1 MASVASD
8 EDVFAQF
15 KQQSRKQYVRMWSQ
29 FRDFIPDFDF
39 ASGPPGEEAF
49 TNFFKFLRLEKN
61 LASTSLWTY
70 YSCLNSMMKRKYN
83 VKLQNYP
90 RLTMLLKGYDTDIK
104 TKASVFDD
112 TEIKSFMLAKMECS
126 YWLVRQAISIVAFFG
141 GLRLTECN
149 DLVLE
154 KMVRTNDGYKI
165 THSRCKQR
173 SDQRATAFLVP
184 AEGGFAD
191 RLGEYLEKVSS
202 DLNVFTGRVWWT
214 GTKGQRLKNS
224 GMGKNTVGKVP
235 HDVAR
240 RLKLDNPD
248 DYTFHSYRRTS
259 ATTAANGGMTSE
271 QMQGFYGWKS
281 ASMCQEYI
289 STSRPAI
296 MRAAKTLGS
305 FEFGEP
311 EVEVEVAVAEDE
323 LDLSDFV
330 MEEDA
335 ELCAAA
341 GIPVSAPSPLPNSVD
356 IQQRI
361 ESALSSV
368 PGLQASNVSVK
379 VCVIS
384 NNHGTVNF

>member
-1 MASVASD
+1 M
-8 EDVFAQF
+8 
-15 KQQSRKQYVRMWSQ
+15 
-29 FRDFIPDFDF
+29 
-39 ASGPPGEEAF
+39 
-49 TNFFKFLRLEKN
+49 
-61 LASTSLWTY
+61 
-70 YSCLNSMMKRKYN
+70 
-83 VKLQNYP
+83 
-90 RLTMLLKGYDTDIK
+90 
-104 TKASVFDD
+104 
-112 TEIKSFMLAKMECS
+112 
-126 YWLVRQAISIVAFFG
+126 
-141 GLRLTECN
+141 
-149 DLVLE
+149 
-154 KMVRTNDGYKI
+154 
-165 THSRCKQR
+165 
-173 SDQRATAFLVP
+173 
-184 AEGGFAD
+184 
-191 RLGEYLEKVSS
+191 
-202 DLNVFTGRVWWT
+202 NVFTGRVWWT

-296 MRAAKTLGS
+296 MRAAQTLGS

-335 ELCAAA
+335 EMCAAA
-341 GIPVSAPSPLPNSVD
+341 GIPVSAPSTSP
-356 IQQRI
+356 IQ
-361 ESALSSV
+361 
-368 PGLQASNVSVK
+368 LQLLECHFNMYAY
-379 VCVIS
+379 I
-384 NNHGTVNF
+384 

>member
-1 MASVASD
+1 
-8 EDVFAQF
+8 
-15 KQQSRKQYVRMWSQ
+15 
-29 FRDFIPDFDF
+29 
-39 ASGPPGEEAF
+39 
-49 TNFFKFLRLEKN
+49 
-61 LASTSLWTY
+61 
-70 YSCLNSMMKRKYN
+70 
-83 VKLQNYP
+83 
-90 RLTMLLKGYDTDIK
+90 
-104 TKASVFDD
+104 
-112 TEIKSFMLAKMECS
+112 
-126 YWLVRQAISIVAFFG
+126 
-141 GLRLTECN
+141 
-149 DLVLE
+149 
-154 KMVRTNDGYKI
+154 
-165 THSRCKQR
+165 
-173 SDQRATAFLVP
+173 
-184 AEGGFAD
+184 
-191 RLGEYLEKVSS
+191 
-202 DLNVFTGRVWWT
+202 
-214 GTKGQRLKNS
+214 
-224 GMGKNTVGKVP
+224 MGKNTVGKVP

-296 MRAAKTLGS
+296 MRAAQTLGS

-335 ELCAAA
+335 EMCAAA
-341 GIPVSAPSPLPNSVD
+341 GIPVSAPSTLPNSVD

-368 PGLQASNVSVK
+368 PGLQASNVTVK

>member
-1 MASVASD
+1 M
-8 EDVFAQF
+8 
-15 KQQSRKQYVRMWSQ
+15 
-29 FRDFIPDFDF
+29 
-39 ASGPPGEEAF
+39 
-49 TNFFKFLRLEKN
+49 
-61 LASTSLWTY
+61 
-70 YSCLNSMMKRKYN
+70 
-83 VKLQNYP
+83 
-90 RLTMLLKGYDTDIK
+90 
-104 TKASVFDD
+104 
-112 TEIKSFMLAKMECS
+112 
-126 YWLVRQAISIVAFFG
+126 
-141 GLRLTECN
+141 
-149 DLVLE
+149 
-154 KMVRTNDGYKI
+154 
-165 THSRCKQR
+165 
-173 SDQRATAFLVP
+173 P
-184 AEGGFAD
+184 AEGRFAD
-191 RLGEYLEKVSS
+191 RLGEYLEKVKS
-202 DLNVFTGRVWWT
+202 DLNAFTGRVWCT
-214 GTKGQRLKNS
+214 GTKGQRLKNC

-296 MRAAKTLGS
+296 MRAAQTLGS

-311 EVEVEVAVAEDE
+311 EAEVEVAVAEDE

-335 ELCAAA
+335 EMCAAA
-341 GIPVSAPSPLPNSVD
+341 GIPVSAPSTLPNSVD

-368 PGLQASNVSVK
+368 PACKLPM
-379 VCVIS
+379 
-384 NNHGTVNF
+384 